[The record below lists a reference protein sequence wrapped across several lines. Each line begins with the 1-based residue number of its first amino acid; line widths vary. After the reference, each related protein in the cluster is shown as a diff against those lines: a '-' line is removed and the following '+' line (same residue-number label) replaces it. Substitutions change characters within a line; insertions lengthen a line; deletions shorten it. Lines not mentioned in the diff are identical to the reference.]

1 MKFLIAITICAIIL
15 LLTSCQHIRDSIQ
28 AGMINQNL
36 DNTDAMLEYYAK
48 KASQPHK

>member
-1 MKFLIAITICAIIL
+1 MKFLIAILIASAIL
-15 LLTSCQHIRDSIQ
+15 LLSSCQHMRDSFQ

-48 KASQPHK
+48 KASQPH